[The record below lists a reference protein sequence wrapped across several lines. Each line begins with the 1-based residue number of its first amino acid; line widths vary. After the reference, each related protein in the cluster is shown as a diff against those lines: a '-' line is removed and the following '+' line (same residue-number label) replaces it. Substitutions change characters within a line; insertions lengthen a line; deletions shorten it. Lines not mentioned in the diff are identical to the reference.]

1 MPRFLKQND
10 PSLSTLNKVK
20 RVVNKKLKQQ
30 YRIAPDDIVAPAGA
44 DGEAPVGA
52 PAPSSNKARGMAPL
66 LSDLETLVSEV
77 IQSTRFY
84 VDGGVQGA
92 RQGEIANI
100 PKQTDVVKD
109 LASKSSEIVNLCKRG
124 QAIVASANYDFNGK
138 VTEPELTSMVS
149 DALNIASMISGR
161 RGLARYINRLQRLL
175 DDEGIDL
182 DIGMRIGNLR
192 DALQVSFERWGT
204 PTSELVSKLVPILR
218 EAKKSPA
225 MRGGRMLGA
234 DGHGIRPM
242 VENVFGG
249 ALVRAYQSPPS
260 GDNEL
265 LSCGYVSRQPLVPLV
280 QSYAPRNTMDLRG
293 LPRYLM

>member
-10 PSLSTLNKVK
+10 PSLSTLNVVK
-20 RVVNKKLKQQ
+20 RKVNKKLKEQ
-30 YRIAPDDIVAPAGA
+30 YRIAPDDIVAPE
-44 DGEAPVGA
+44 DGA
-52 PAPSSNKARGMAPL
+52 PSITGATAPSSNKARGMAPL

-149 DALNIASMISGR
+149 DALNIAKMT
-161 RGLARYINRLQRLL
+161 RGLARYLHRLQRLL
-175 DDEGIDL
+175 NDPDIDL
-182 DIGMRIGNLR
+182 DVGMRIGNLR
-192 DALQVSFERWGT
+192 DALQVSYERWGT

-218 EAKKSPA
+218 EAKRAPA

-234 DGHGIRPM
+234 DGHGIRH